1 MCARAPSGQAIG
13 QLIRTVRP
21 GKFERMYID
30 HRDGL
35 FAFLAYRTGDRALAE
50 DLLGDVFE
58 RALRAHVRFDP
69 RRGSET
75 TWLYAIAVNRLH
87 DHHRRALVERRAL
100 ERVGIEEAV
109 PADPHDDRLADRD
122 RVMRALEFLS
132 PQDREIVALR
142 FGADLTAP
150 QIATVTQKP
159 LTTIEGRLYRALRR
173 LRAVLDPDDPVTS
186 TETPVGSVVPAGTRA
201 PATGETAD
209 EPATEPLSRRSP
221 RTRRRPTPTLPG

>member
-1 MCARAPSGQAIG
+1 
-13 QLIRTVRP
+13 
-21 GKFERMYID
+21 MYIE

-75 TWLYAIAVNRLH
+75 TWLYAIAVNRLR

-100 ERVGIEEAV
+100 ELVGIEESV
-109 PADPHDDRLADRD
+109 PVDPPDDRLADRD
-122 RVMRALEFLS
+122 RVMRALKFLS
-132 PQDREIVALR
+132 PQAREIIALR
-142 FGADLTAP
+142 FGADLTAA
-150 QIATVTQKP
+150 QIARVTQEP

-173 LRAVLDPDDPVTS
+173 LRAVLETDEPVSSLETLVASVAPTGTSAPVT
-186 TETPVGSVVPAGTRA
+186 
-201 PATGETAD
+201 GE
-209 EPATEPLSRRSP
+209 RRVSI
-221 RTRRRPTPTLPG
+221 

>member
-1 MCARAPSGQAIG
+1 MRACGRASGIWPGDRVVDRA
-13 QLIRTVRP
+13 VRRDR
-21 GKFERMYID
+21 FERLYIE

-58 RALRAHVRFDP
+58 RALRAHVRLDP

-75 TWLYAIAVNRLH
+75 TWLYAIAINRLR
-87 DHHRRALVERRAL
+87 DHHRRGLVERRAL
-100 ERVGIEEAV
+100 ERAGIQESV
-109 PADPHDDRLADRD
+109 PGGPPDDRLADRD
-122 RVMRALEFLS
+122 RVMRALEILS

-150 QIATVTQKP
+150 QIARVTQQP

-173 LRAVLDPDDPVTS
+173 LRAVMEP
-186 TETPVGSVVPAGTRA
+186 
-201 PATGETAD
+201 D
-209 EPATEPLSRRSP
+209 EPV
-221 RTRRRPTPTLPG
+221 

>member
-1 MCARAPSGQAIG
+1 
-13 QLIRTVRP
+13 
-21 GKFERMYID
+21 MYME

-35 FAFLAYRTGDRALAE
+35 FAFLAYRAGDRALAE

-75 TWLYAIAVNRLH
+75 TWLYAIAVNRLR

-109 PADPHDDRLADRD
+109 PGDPPDDRLADRD

-150 QIATVTQKP
+150 QIARVTQKP

-173 LRAVLDPDDPVTS
+173 LRAVLEPDEPVS
-186 TETPVGSVVPAGTRA
+186 SMETPVASVALAATGA
-201 PATGETAD
+201 PVTGETAD
-209 EPATEPLSRRSP
+209 EAATEPVSPASP
-221 RTRRRPTPTLPG
+221 RTRRRPTPTHPG